1 MKADIT
7 KKGTLF
13 GTEMKFARII
23 STKVRPTRTTK
34 EMKRHIEG
42 LLRNKSS
49 KELDNYDFVWC
60 IVHKIHNAKDRFI
73 PKPNKKLCMTK
84 NSGLVQLCVNVCAE
98 LTYSLS
104 KYVDKIHDR
113 RCQLL

>member
-1 MKADIT
+1 MKVDIT

-13 GTEMKFARII
+13 GIEMKFARII
-23 STKVRPTRTTK
+23 SIKVRPTRTTK

-60 IVHKIHNAKDRFI
+60 IVHKIHNDKDCFI

-84 NSGLVQLCVNVCAE
+84 NSKA
-98 LTYSLS
+98 
-104 KYVDKIHDR
+104 
-113 RCQLL
+113 